1 MKKSTKLISLV
12 ICLMIISL
20 QLPAQD
26 FDLNKFSN
34 PKKYG
39 WESYKDRVAYQE
51 DLLSR
56 QELLQLYEIK
66 TKSITYT
73 MAKSAIFPGWGHYSI
88 ESYSKGHTFLTG
100 GVIVAGAGLYFYSRS
115 QDYYKRYK
123 SATQID
129 VLNSNFDKA
138 EQNYNT
144 SMIFLAVYAIL
155 WSYNLYDSSESTER
169 YNANLWN
176 DLLNNQFDNI
186 SLTPKGIEVK
196 F

>member
-1 MKKSTKLISLV
+1 MKISTKYFALI
-12 ICLMIISL
+12 ICLMITFL
-20 QLPAQD
+20 QLPAQG

-39 WESYKDRVAYQE
+39 WEDYSDRNEYRQ
-51 DLLSR
+51 DLIER

-66 TKSITYT
+66 AKSISYT

-100 GVIVAGAGLYFYSRS
+100 GVILAGAGLYFYSRS
-115 QDYYKRYK
+115 QDYYKNYK
-123 SATQID
+123 NASQID
-129 VLNSNFDKA
+129 VINSNYDKA

-144 SMIFLAVYAIL
+144 SMIFLAAYAIL
-155 WSYNLYDSSESTER
+155 WSYNLYDSSESTEK
-169 YNANLWN
+169 YNANLWE
-176 DLLNNQFDNI
+176 DLMNNRFDNI
-186 SLTPKGIEVK
+186 SLTPGGLEVR

>member
-1 MKKSTKLISLV
+1 MKISIKVVSLLICFL
-12 ICLMIISL
+12 ILFL
-20 QLPAQD
+20 QLPAQG

-39 WESYKDRVAYQE
+39 WEDYSDRADYRE
-51 DLLSR
+51 DLVER
-56 QELLQLYEIK
+56 QELLQLYEIRA
-66 TKSITYT
+66 KSISYT

-100 GVIVAGAGLYFYSRS
+100 GIIVAGAGLYFYSRS
-115 QDYYKRYK
+115 QDYYKQYK
-123 SATQID
+123 DASQID
-129 VLNSNFDKA
+129 IINSNFDKA

-144 SMIFLAVYAIL
+144 SMIFLAAYMIL

-169 YNANLWN
+169 YNSNLWN
-176 DLLNNQFDNI
+176 SLINKQFDNI
-186 SLTPKGIEVK
+186 SLTPNGIEVK

>member
-1 MKKSTKLISLV
+1 ML
-12 ICLMIISL
+12 ICLLIFTL
-20 QLPAQD
+20 QLTAQA

-39 WESYKDRVAYQE
+39 WTDYNDRAEYRE
-51 DLLSR
+51 NLFER
-56 QELLQLYEIK
+56 QKLLQLYEIK
-66 TKSITYT
+66 AKSITYT

-100 GVIVAGAGLYFYSRS
+100 GIIVAGAGLYFYSRS

-123 SATQID
+123 NASQVD
-129 VLNSNFDKA
+129 VMNSNFDKA

-144 SMIFLAVYAIL
+144 SMVFLVAYAIL
-155 WSYNLYDSSESTER
+155 WSYNLYDSSESAER
-169 YNANLWN
+169 YNANLWDSIIN
-176 DLLNNQFDNI
+176 KKFDNI
-186 SLTPKGIEVK
+186 SLSPTGIEVR

>member
-1 MKKSTKLISLV
+1 MKISTKIVALI
-12 ICLMIISL
+12 ICLLITFL
-20 QLPAQD
+20 QLPAQG

-39 WESYKDRVAYQE
+39 WNDYNDRAEYRKE
-51 DLLSR
+51 LLER
-56 QELLQLYEIK
+56 QESLQLYELR

-100 GVIVAGAGLYFYSRS
+100 GVIIGGAGLYFYSRS
-115 QDYYKRYK
+115 QDYYKQYK
-123 SATQID
+123 NASQID
-129 VLNSNFDKA
+129 LINSNYDKA

-144 SMIFLAVYAIL
+144 SMIFLAAYVIL
-155 WSYNLYDSSESTER
+155 WGYNLYDSSESTER
-169 YNANLWN
+169 YNAELWDGLMN
-176 DLLNNQFDNI
+176 KRFENI
-186 SLTPKGIEVK
+186 SLTPSGIEVK

>member
-1 MKKSTKLISLV
+1 MKISIKVVSLLICFL
-12 ICLMIISL
+12 IISL
-20 QLPAQD
+20 QLPAQG

-39 WESYKDRVAYQE
+39 WEDYTDRAAYRQ
-51 DLLSR
+51 DLLAR

-66 TKSITYT
+66 AKSISYT

-100 GVIVAGAGLYFYSRS
+100 GVIITGAGLYFYSRS
-115 QDYYKRYK
+115 QDYYKQYK
-123 SATQID
+123 NATQID
-129 VLNSNFDKA
+129 IINSNFNKA

-144 SMIFLAVYAIL
+144 SMIFLVAYVIL
-155 WSYNLYDSSESTER
+155 WSYNLYDSSVSTER
-169 YNANLWN
+169 YNSNLWN
-176 DLLNNQFDNI
+176 SLINNQFDHI
-186 SLTPKGIEVK
+186 SLSPNGVEVK

>member
-1 MKKSTKLISLV
+1 MKISIKAISLI
-12 ICLMIISL
+12 ICSLILFL
-20 QLPAQD
+20 QLPAQG

-39 WESYKDRVAYQE
+39 WEDYKDRSAYRE
-51 DLLSR
+51 DLLER

-66 TKSITYT
+66 SKSISYT

-100 GVIVAGAGLYFYSRS
+100 GIIVAGAGLYFYSRS
-115 QDYYKRYK
+115 QDYYKKYK
-123 SATQID
+123 NASQID
-129 VLNSNFDKA
+129 IINSNFDKA

-144 SMIFLAVYAIL
+144 SMIFLAAYVIL
-155 WSYNLYDSSESTER
+155 WGYNLYDSSESTER
-169 YNANLWN
+169 YNSTLWDNLV
-176 DLLNNQFDNI
+176 NNRFDNI
-186 SLTPKGIEVK
+186 SLSPNGLEVR